1 MTLEPQP
8 AGIPLPA
15 PTAVSTPHWE
25 GCRRG
30 ELMVQ
35 RCRACDGYVFIPQP
49 VCTHCLSDDLEWVRS
64 SGRGVVYSY
73 TTVHRPQQPAFTT
86 PYVCAIVEV
95 EEGWHMLTNLVDV
108 EPGDVRVGLPVEVVF
123 HAFDGRITLP
133 YFRPRG

>member
-73 TTVHRPQQPAFTT
+73 TIVHRPQQPAFTT

-123 HAFDGRITLP
+123 HAFDDRITLP